1 MLRSTILSL
10 LAASITCLVNTKQL
24 PAEVFTY
31 KIEGTVVDDA
41 PWGTVGTPMVGYF
54 SYRDDLPV
62 YLNLISATSYG
73 YRDYYDNAPGV
84 YSQLYFQA
92 HTLYS
97 TNQTRIAIYDNY
109 SLDTN
114 TPAPDADPDFDLF
127 ELYAYRLYSPTLS
140 IPPAISVNI
149 HLRDLDYSV
158 FNSTQI
164 PDELPPLSEF
174 EYKWI
179 FTISGSYRTEITSLT
194 RIHNADL
201 NGDGFVGIDD
211 LDIVL
216 NNWNQD
222 VILGD
227 RLTGD
232 ASNDGFI
239 GLDDLDIVLSGWN
252 AGASPTDASIPE
264 PTTTL
269 LLTTA
274 VFSLLNHRRTT

>member
-1 MLRSTILSL
+1 MLRSTTLCL
-10 LAASITCLVNTKQL
+10 LTASITCLVNTKQL

-41 PWGTVGTPMVGYF
+41 PWASVDSTMVGYF

-62 YLNLISATSYG
+62 YLNLNSAVSYG
-73 YRDYYDNAPGV
+73 YRDYYNDTPGI
-84 YSQLYFQA
+84 YYQLYFQD
-92 HTLYS
+92 HTIYS
-97 TNQTRIAIYDNY
+97 TSRTRLSIYDNY
-109 SLDTN
+109 TFDPSI
-114 TPAPDADPDFDLF
+114 PAFDLF
-127 ELYAYRLYSPTLS
+127 DMYADHLYSPTLP
-140 IPPAISVNI
+140 IPPAISVSI
-149 HLRDLDYSV
+149 HLRDLDHSV

-164 PDELPPLSEF
+164 PDQLPQLSEY

-179 FTISGSYRTEITSLT
+179 LPNSGGYRTEITSLT
-194 RIHNADL
+194 RIHNGDL
-201 NGDGFVGIDD
+201 NGDGFVGLDD
-211 LDIVL
+211 LDLVL
-216 NNWNQD
+216 NNWNQN

-239 GLDDLDIVLSGWN
+239 GLDDLDIVLSDWN
-252 AGASPTDASIPE
+252 AATPPTDASIPE
-264 PTTTL
+264 PATAL